1 MTLPIYTIRK
11 GDRGQ
16 VVRWVQEKVGVKADG
31 VFGPQTEHEVVQWQ
45 ITHGLAAD
53 GICGPAT
60 LASMGIR
67 VDFGIDVSHYQGGID
82 WQEVKDAGVKWV
94 CIKVSQGNGGR
105 DDAAPA
111 NILAARNAGF
121 DPMAYHFAVPD
132 ARANDAKLEARCAVD
147 RNLGAPLVL
156 DLEQTGGLDGVELGD
171 WTGEFLREVE
181 RLTGKVP
188 WLYTTGDYLKNR
200 IRDEDLSRYPK
211 WIARYWS
218 RKDDPDAPVEWAAW
232 QFTSQGNVP
241 GIKGHVD
248 CNWVVHRD

>member
-16 VVRWVQEKVGVKADG
+16 VVRWVQEAVGVTPDG

-67 VDFGIDVSHYQGGID
+67 VDFGIDVSHYQGDINWD
-82 WQEVKDAGVKWV
+82 AVKAAGVKWV
-94 CIKVSQGNGGR
+94 CVKVSQGNGGR
-105 DDAAPA
+105 DPTGAG
-111 NILAARNAGF
+111 NLAAARAVGF

-132 ARANDAKLEARCAVD
+132 KRKDDAKLEARAAV
-147 RNLGAPLVL
+147 LLACGSPLVL

-171 WTGEFLREVE
+171 WTGEFLAEVE
-181 RLTGKVP
+181 RLTGRVP

-200 IRDEDLSRYPK
+200 IRDEDLSRYPL
-211 WIARYWS
+211 WIS
-218 RKDDPDAPVEWAAW
+218 RLWKSRTDPGVVKDWAAW
-232 QFTSQGNVP
+232 QFTWTGRVP
-241 GIKGHVD
+241 GIAGKVD
-248 CNWVVHRD
+248 CDWVVHRG